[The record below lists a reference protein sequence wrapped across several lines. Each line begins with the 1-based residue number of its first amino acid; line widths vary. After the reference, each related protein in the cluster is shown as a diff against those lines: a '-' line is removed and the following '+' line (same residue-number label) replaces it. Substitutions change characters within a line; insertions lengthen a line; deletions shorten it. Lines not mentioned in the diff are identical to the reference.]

1 MIVIRLDSLRI
12 RGPIQNVPILSPA
25 QQFLHIGLE
34 HATVD
39 LSEMPLKHAHPRP
52 GEHVEDVDVPLGGD
66 EHGSGRG
73 SLRYGELEAGLD
85 VVGDPTVIDHH
96 VGSSRRVPQ
105 SQVIVRSKTEQVQ
118 TVGKECDAV
127 DETIVSCVDCKQTK
141 FTDGLISLFFTSG

>member
-1 MIVIRLDSLRI
+1 MIVICLDSLRI
-12 RGPIQNVPILSPA
+12 RGPIQNVPILSTA

-39 LSEMPLKHAHPRP
+39 LSEMSLKHAHPHP
-52 GEHVEDVDVPLGGD
+52 GEHVEDVDVSLGGH

-73 SLRYGELEAGLD
+73 SLRYGKLEAGLD
-85 VVGDPTVIDHH
+85 VVWDPAVIDHH
-96 VGSSRRVPQ
+96 VGSSRGVPQ

-118 TVGKECDAV
+118 AVGKECDAV

-141 FTDGLISLFFTSG
+141 FTDGFLCFFTSG